1 MAVSGIGW
9 KDMEQLTELE
19 NAVFQLRMG
28 FGPADRCV
36 DWAVERLRLD
46 QEGDD
51 LEVVLLA
58 SARGRDEVLAL
69 ADVIIAR
76 YRGAQRLDEQFL
88 AGKYIVEL
96 RAAYLAGRE
105 SVSSLDAIFTRLY
118 PALAYPDWLTM
129 LSRNCEYAIDVPDFE
144 QPFEDEFHY
153 IASLWAQAEGLAAF
167 EGEYCR
173 QISNGHAIR

>member
-1 MAVSGIGW
+1 MAVTGIEW

-19 NAVFQLRMG
+19 IAFFQLRMG
-28 FGPADRCV
+28 FGPPDRCV

-58 SARGRDEVLAL
+58 SARGADEVLPL
-69 ADVIIAR
+69 AEAIIER
-76 YRGAQRLDEQFL
+76 YRGAQRLSEQFL

-105 SVSSLDAIFTRLY
+105 SVPSLDAILTRLY
-118 PALAYPDWLTM
+118 PALAYPDWLVM
-129 LSRNCEYAIDVPDFE
+129 LSRNCEYATDVPDFE
-144 QPFEDEFHY
+144 PPFEREFAY
-153 IASLWAQAEGLAAF
+153 IAQLWAEAGSAADF
-167 EGEYCR
+167 EKRYARET
-173 QISNGHAIR
+173 SNRHDVN